1 MGPQEKRI
9 YNSEKSKIHNKRKG
23 QETGRL
29 YTEPVKEGEKRTQK
43 EAGGEDPMGSRDKD
57 RAVSVFCKTAEKK
70 EIKKVG
76 GMIMRKGI
84 KYLVL
89 GALLFCSI
97 FYAREA
103 EAASV
108 RINKTNFPD
117 ALLREKLKYK
127 DYNKDGKLS
136 DKEIRKIKKIDLR
149 AEKDGKYW
157 KINLKGISRLTSLKN
172 LSLAALVIENRAE
185 MEQLKSLQKL
195 YFYQYQDVGIF
206 DLGRMGNVTDFSL
219 GSQSVQEVVLKNNKK
234 LKKLYLGFASTK
246 NLKEVDL
253 CENPNLE
260 ELELRGEFMEKIKM
274 QNHGKLKK
282 MELRT
287 SQEAV
292 QIERLP
298 KLAELRVV
306 DSSKMKKLAVQDCP
320 ALGTLWIQSC
330 PSLQDLRLARVD
342 KLWKVTM
349 DSPYYNDINIKKLDF
364 SELPGL
370 RSVQVESEDLEELI
384 LPRSG
389 NLVSLDLTSCHLKK
403 LDLSQTPKLS
413 FLSLGSCDIDRL
425 DLTKVPQIEVL
436 KIWWQKKVKKLDFS
450 RLKKLKELHISHMD
464 RVKKLNLPNPKRL
477 KELSIYGCKSLKKIN
492 FNKMTNLKSLE
503 VYENKG
509 VKKLDIRKLKKLEHL
524 TWQDGILK
532 RIVWGKK
539 KNLETIDVSYNKIS
553 GTFDFRKFTELTKVW
568 CDHNKLTRIYG
579 GVNLYTLRCEK
590 NKLKKVDVRKA
601 KHLWTLG
608 CAGNKK
614 ARIYLYTTLDEG
626 GVSAS
631 ASAKISYVKKY

>member
-1 MGPQEKRI
+1 
-9 YNSEKSKIHNKRKG
+9 
-23 QETGRL
+23 
-29 YTEPVKEGEKRTQK
+29 
-43 EAGGEDPMGSRDKD
+43 
-57 RAVSVFCKTAEKK
+57 
-70 EIKKVG
+70 
-76 GMIMRKGI
+76 MRKGI
-84 KYLVL
+84 KFLVL
-89 GALLFCSI
+89 GALLFCGI
-97 FYAREA
+97 LYARKA
-103 EAASV
+103 EAATV

-136 DKEIRKIKKIDLR
+136 DKEIRKIKEIELK
-149 AEKDGKYW
+149 AEKKGKYW
-157 KINLKGISRLTSLKN
+157 KLNLRGISRLSSLKE
-172 LSLAALVIENRAE
+172 LSVSGLVIENREE
-185 MEQLKSLQKL
+185 MEKLRSLEKL
-195 YFYQYQDVGIF
+195 DFYQHQDVGIF
-206 DLGRMGNVTDFSL
+206 DLGGMENVTDFKL
-219 GSQSVQEVVLKNNKK
+219 RSQSAQGVVLKDNKK
-234 LKKLYLGFASTK
+234 LKKLYLDFAFPK
-246 NLKEVDL
+246 DFKEVNL

-260 ELELRGEFMEKIKM
+260 ELTLVVNLVEKFRI
-274 QNHGKLKK
+274 QNHEKLKK
-282 MELRT
+282 MELYV
-287 SQEAV
+287 SQQAV
-292 QIERLP
+292 RVEKLP
-298 KLAELRVV
+298 KLAELKVV
-306 DSSKMKKLAVQDCP
+306 GAKVEKLVVQDCP
-320 ALGTLWIQSC
+320 VLGTLWIKSC
-330 PSLQDLRLARVD
+330 PSLQDLRFAGVD
-342 KLWKVTM
+342 KLWKVKM
-349 DSPYYNDINIKKLDF
+349 DSPYDNSINIKKLDF

-370 RSVQVESEDLEELI
+370 RVLYVESEDLEELI
-384 LPRSG
+384 LPRSR
-389 NLVSLDLTSCHLKK
+389 NLVSLDLGSCYLKK

-425 DLTKVPQIEVL
+425 DLTKVPQLEVL

-450 RLKKLKELHISHMD
+450 RLKKLKELHISSMD

-492 FNKMTNLKSLE
+492 FNKMTNLKILE
-503 VYENKG
+503 VYENKR
-509 VKKLDIRKLKKLEHL
+509 VKKLDIRKLKKLEEL
-524 TWQDGILK
+524 IWQDGILK
-532 RIVWGKK
+532 KIVWGKK

-579 GVNLYTLRCEK
+579 GINLYTLRCEK

>member
-1 MGPQEKRI
+1 
-9 YNSEKSKIHNKRKG
+9 
-23 QETGRL
+23 
-29 YTEPVKEGEKRTQK
+29 
-43 EAGGEDPMGSRDKD
+43 
-57 RAVSVFCKTAEKK
+57 
-70 EIKKVG
+70 
-76 GMIMRKGI
+76 MRKGI
-84 KYLVL
+84 KYLALV
-89 GALLFCSI
+89 ALLFCGI

-117 ALLREKLKYK
+117 ALLRQELKSR
-127 DYNKDGKLS
+127 DYNSDGKLS
-136 DKEIRKIKKIDLR
+136 DKEIRKIKEIDLK
-149 AEKDGKYW
+149 AEKKGKYW

-185 MEQLKSLQKL
+185 MEQLKSLRKL

-206 DLGRMGNVTDFSL
+206 DLGGMKNVTDFSFI
-219 GSQSVQEVVLKNNKK
+219 SESVQEIILNKNIKLRKLNLSIVTKK
-234 LKKLYLGFASTK
+234 MKEL
-246 NLKEVDL
+246 NLLD
-253 CENPNLE
+253 NPNLE
-260 ELELRGEFMEKIKM
+260 DADLMVDSMKKIKILGHRGLKKLRLTVSEEKIQVENIPNLVNLTFGQRKI
-274 QNHGKLKK
+274 LKK
-282 MELRT
+282 IM
-287 SQEAV
+287 
-292 QIERLP
+292 I
-298 KLAELRVV
+298 
-306 DSSKMKKLAVQDCP
+306 QDCP
-320 ALGTLWIQSC
+320 CLEQLRVDSC
-330 PSLQDLRLARVD
+330 SSLQDIDFFGVNKLRKIQMFSQYD
-342 KLWKVTM
+342 
-349 DSPYYNDINIKKLDF
+349 NGINIKKLDF

-403 LDLSQTPKLS
+403 LDLSQIPKLS
-413 FLSLGSCDIDRL
+413 WLSLGSCDIDKL
-425 DLTKVPQIEVL
+425 DLTKVPRLEVL
-436 KIWWQKKVKKLDFS
+436 EIWRQKKIKKLDFS
-450 RLKKLKELHISHMD
+450 RLKKLKELHISKMD

-492 FNKMTNLKSLE
+492 FNKMTNLKNLA
-503 VYENKG
+503 VFENKR

>member
-1 MGPQEKRI
+1 
-9 YNSEKSKIHNKRKG
+9 
-23 QETGRL
+23 
-29 YTEPVKEGEKRTQK
+29 
-43 EAGGEDPMGSRDKD
+43 MGSRDKD

-97 FYAREA
+97 LYAGEA
-103 EAASV
+103 EAATV

-117 ALLREKLKYK
+117 ALLRQELKTR
-127 DYNKDGKLS
+127 DYNSDGKLS
-136 DKEIRKIKKIDLR
+136 DKEIRKIKEIELET
-149 AEKDGKYW
+149 EKKGKYW
-157 KINLKGISRLTSLKN
+157 KLNLRGISRLTSLKE
-172 LSLAALVIENRAE
+172 LSVSGLVIENREE
-185 MEQLKSLQKL
+185 MEKLRSLQKL
-195 YFYQYQDVGIF
+195 DFYQHQDVGIF
-206 DLGRMGNVTDFSL
+206 DLGGMENVTDFKL
-219 GSQSVQEVVLKNNKK
+219 RSQSAQGVVLKDNKK
-234 LKKLYLGFASTK
+234 LKKLYLDFAFPK
-246 NLKEVDL
+246 DFKEVDL

-260 ELELRGEFMEKIKM
+260 ELKLNVDLVEKFRI

-282 MELRT
+282 MELYV
-287 SQEAV
+287 SQQTIRVEK
-292 QIERLP
+292 LP
-298 KLAELRVV
+298 KLTELEVV
-306 DSSKMKKLAVQDCP
+306 GEKVERLVIQDCP

-330 PSLQDLRLARVD
+330 PSLQDLRFARVD
-342 KLWKVTM
+342 KLWKVQLS
-349 DSPYYNDINIKKLDF
+349 SPYHNSINIKKLDF
-364 SELPGL
+364 SGLPGL
-370 RSVQVESEDLEELI
+370 RVLQVSSADLEELI

-389 NLVSLDLTSCHLKK
+389 NLVSLYLDPTHLKK
-403 LDLSQTPKLS
+403 LDLSQVPKLS
-413 FLSLGSCDIDRL
+413 WLSLKGSDIDRL
-425 DLTKVPQIEVL
+425 DLTKVPQLEVL
-436 KIWWQKKVKKLDFS
+436 EIWRQKKVKKLDFS

-492 FNKMTNLKSLE
+492 FNKMTNLKNLA
-503 VYENKG
+503 VFENKR

>member
-1 MGPQEKRI
+1 
-9 YNSEKSKIHNKRKG
+9 
-23 QETGRL
+23 
-29 YTEPVKEGEKRTQK
+29 
-43 EAGGEDPMGSRDKD
+43 MGSRDKD

-97 FYAREA
+97 LYAGEA
-103 EAASV
+103 EAATV

-117 ALLREKLKYK
+117 ALLRQELKTR
-127 DYNKDGKLS
+127 DYNSDGKLS
-136 DKEIRKIKKIDLR
+136 DKEIRKIKEIDLK
-149 AEKDGKYW
+149 AEKKGKYW

-185 MEQLKSLQKL
+185 MEQLKSLRKL

-206 DLGRMGNVTDFSL
+206 DLGGMKNVTDFSFI
-219 GSQSVQEVVLKNNKK
+219 SESVQEIILNKNIKLRKLNLSIVTKK
-234 LKKLYLGFASTK
+234 MKEL
-246 NLKEVDL
+246 NLLD
-253 CENPNLE
+253 NPNLE
-260 ELELRGEFMEKIKM
+260 DADLMVDSMKKIKILGHRGLKKLRLTVSEEKIQVENIPNLVNLTFGQRKI
-274 QNHGKLKK
+274 LKK
-282 MELRT
+282 IM
-287 SQEAV
+287 
-292 QIERLP
+292 I
-298 KLAELRVV
+298 
-306 DSSKMKKLAVQDCP
+306 QDCP
-320 ALGTLWIQSC
+320 CLEQLRVDSC
-330 PSLQDLRLARVD
+330 SSLQDIDFFGVNKLRKIQMFSQYD
-342 KLWKVTM
+342 
-349 DSPYYNDINIKKLDF
+349 NGINIKKLDF

-450 RLKKLKELHISHMD
+450 RLKKLKELHISSMD

-579 GVNLYTLRCEK
+579 GINLYTLRCEK

>member
-1 MGPQEKRI
+1 
-9 YNSEKSKIHNKRKG
+9 
-23 QETGRL
+23 
-29 YTEPVKEGEKRTQK
+29 
-43 EAGGEDPMGSRDKD
+43 
-57 RAVSVFCKTAEKK
+57 
-70 EIKKVG
+70 
-76 GMIMRKGI
+76 MRVRI

-97 FYAREA
+97 LYAREA
-103 EAASV
+103 EAASI

-136 DKEIRKIKKIDLR
+136 DKEIRKIKEIELK
-149 AEKDGKYW
+149 AEKKGKYW
-157 KINLKGISRLTSLKN
+157 KLNLRGISWLSSLKE
-172 LSLAALVIENRAE
+172 LSVSGLVIENREE
-185 MEQLKSLQKL
+185 MEKLRSLQKL
-195 YFYQYQDVGIF
+195 DFYQHQDVGIF
-206 DLGRMGNVTDFSL
+206 DLGGMGNVTDFKL
-219 GSQSVQEVVLKNNKK
+219 RSQSAQGVVLKDNKK
-234 LKKLYLGFASTK
+234 LKKLYLDFAFPK
-246 NLKEVDL
+246 DFKEVDL

-260 ELELRGEFMEKIKM
+260 ELKLNVDLVEKFRI

-282 MELRT
+282 MELYV
-287 SQEAV
+287 SQQVV
-292 QIERLP
+292 QVEKLP
-298 KLAELRVV
+298 KLAELKVV
-306 DSSKMKKLAVQDCP
+306 GAKVEKLVVQDCP
-320 ALGTLWIQSC
+320 SLGTLRIRCC
-330 PSLQDLRLARVD
+330 PSLQDLRFAGVD
-342 KLWKVTM
+342 NLWKVALE
-349 DSPYYNDINIKKLDF
+349 SPHNNDINIKKLDF
-364 SELPGL
+364 SGLPGL
-370 RSVQVESEDLEELI
+370 QVVWVGSEDLEELI

-389 NLVSLDLTSCHLKK
+389 NLVSLDLASCPLKK

-413 FLSLGSCDIDRL
+413 FLSLGSCNIDKL
-425 DLTKVPQIEVL
+425 DLTKVPQLEVL
-436 KIWWQKKVKKLDFS
+436 EIWWQKKVKKLDFS
-450 RLKKLKELHISHMD
+450 QLKKLKELHISSMD
-464 RVKKLNLPNPKRL
+464 RVKKLNLPNLKRL

-492 FNKMTNLKSLE
+492 FNKMTNLKILE
-503 VYENKG
+503 VYENRTIQ
-509 VKKLDIRKLKKLEHL
+509 KLDIRKLKKLEHL

-532 RIVWGKK
+532 KILWGKK

-579 GVNLYTLRCEK
+579 GINLYTLRCEK

>member
-1 MGPQEKRI
+1 
-9 YNSEKSKIHNKRKG
+9 
-23 QETGRL
+23 
-29 YTEPVKEGEKRTQK
+29 
-43 EAGGEDPMGSRDKD
+43 
-57 RAVSVFCKTAEKK
+57 
-70 EIKKVG
+70 
-76 GMIMRKGI
+76 MRKGI

-97 FYAREA
+97 FYARKA

-292 QIERLP
+292 QIKRLP
-298 KLAELRVV
+298 KLVELRVV

-320 ALGTLWIQSC
+320 SLGILWIQSC
-330 PSLQDLRLARVD
+330 PFLQDLRFAGVD
-342 KLWKVTM
+342 KLWKVTL
-349 DSPYYNDINIKKLDF
+349 DSPYDDDIDIKKLDF

-370 RSVQVESEDLEELI
+370 RVLQVSSADLEELL

-389 NLVSLDLTSCHLKK
+389 NLVSLYLDPTHLKK
-403 LDLSQTPKLS
+403 LDLSKVPKLS
-413 FLSLGSCDIDRL
+413 WLSLKGSDIDRL
-425 DLTKVPQIEVL
+425 DLTKVPQLEVL
-436 KIWWQKKVKKLDFS
+436 EIWRQKKVKKLDFS

-477 KELSIYGCKSLKKIN
+477 KELSIYGCKSLTKIN

-503 VYENKG
+503 VYENKRL
-509 VKKLDIRKLKKLEHL
+509 KKLDIRKLKKLEHL
-524 TWQDGILK
+524 TW
-532 RIVWGKK
+532 
-539 KNLETIDVSYNKIS
+539 
-553 GTFDFRKFTELTKVW
+553 
-568 CDHNKLTRIYG
+568 
-579 GVNLYTLRCEK
+579 
-590 NKLKKVDVRKA
+590 
-601 KHLWTLG
+601 
-608 CAGNKK
+608 
-614 ARIYLYTTLDEG
+614 
-626 GVSAS
+626 
-631 ASAKISYVKKY
+631 